1 MAQEIEWSSCVY
13 RTRTLKPSSAP
24 LMKCTLLF
32 ALVAA
37 TEVTP
42 VQKVIQ
48 LLQGMAEKGK
58 KEKHEEQVQFAAF
71 KQFCDDTTAEKQ
83 RAITEATALME
94 QLSAN
99 IAKNE
104 ADAETLAREIT
115 QLDQDIS
122 VFGGDKKAATEV
134 REIENAD
141 YLKTHKDYSES
152 IDALEKAINVL
163 KKQAADVPQELVQL
177 KTAEFI

>member
-1 MAQEIEWSSCVY
+1 
-13 RTRTLKPSSAP
+13 
-24 LMKCTLLF
+24 
-32 ALVAA
+32 
-37 TEVTP
+37 
-42 VQKVIQ
+42 
-48 LLQGMAEKGK
+48 MAEKGK

-104 ADAETLAREIT
+104 ADAETLSREIT

-122 VFGGDKKAATEV
+122 VFGGDKKEFVTNLINEA
-134 REIENAD
+134 
-141 YLKTHKDYSES
+141 K
-152 IDALEKAINVL
+152 DALKNVNPMFL
-163 KKQAADVPQELVQL
+163 QAAQ
-177 KTAEFI
+177 AG